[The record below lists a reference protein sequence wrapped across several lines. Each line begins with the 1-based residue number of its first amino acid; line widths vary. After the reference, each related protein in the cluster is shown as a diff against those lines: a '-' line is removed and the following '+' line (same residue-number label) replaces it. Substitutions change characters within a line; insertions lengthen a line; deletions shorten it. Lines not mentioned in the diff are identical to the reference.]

1 MASQKGL
8 GKGLGAL
15 LGDFSEEPL
24 EKSAYQQLP
33 IYKVEPNPDQPRQD
47 FDEEELQALAD
58 SIAVHGIIQPLT
70 VREMPNGYYQIIAGE
85 RRWRAARMA
94 NLSDVPAVII
104 EADDKKAMELALIE
118 NLQRQDLNPLEE
130 ALGYQTLMNEY
141 GLTQEEAAGRVGK
154 SRPAVA
160 NALRLLGLCPEVQER
175 VRKGELSA
183 GHARAILQLKSEKK
197 QQEAAQKIVALG
209 LSVRQAE
216 LLCKNMSKEPAP
228 QKKEVFAVDYVAEC
242 EKSLSKHLGRGVK
255 LAGSGFWMY
264 KGMGARLEWALLNY
278 FIDCH
283 IADGYEF
290 ILPPHMLEY
299 QCGETAGQFPK
310 FADEVYK
317 IANPTD
323 DRVHYMLP
331 TAEAALCS
339 IYRDE
344 ILTEAELPRKFFAYT
359 PCFRREAGS
368 GHADERGMV
377 RGHQFNKVEM
387 FQFTRP
393 EDSDAAFEELVRKA
407 ENLVKGLG
415 FHFRTVKLAAG
426 DCSASMARTYDI
438 EIQIPSMNGYKEV
451 SSVSNARDYQA
462 RRGNIRFRRE
472 ATGKPEFVHTLNG
485 SGLATSRIFPA
496 MVEQNQRA
504 DGSVVVPEVLRKY
517 LGGIEVIEKK

>member
-1 MASQKGL
+1 MLDIKKIKENPDAVKAGLRAKEVDCDATVDRILELDEQRRALIADTEARKARQNKVSKEIPQLKKQGKDVSGIFAEMAELKKGL
-8 GKGLGAL
+8 AE
-15 LGDFSEEPL
+15 DA
-24 EKSAYQQLP
+24 EKLDA
-33 IYKVEPNPDQPRQD
+33 
-47 FDEEELQALAD
+47 
-58 SIAVHGIIQPLT
+58 
-70 VREMPNGYYQIIAGE
+70 
-85 RRWRAARMA
+85 
-94 NLSDVPAVII
+94 
-104 EADDKKAMELALIE
+104 
-118 NLQRQDLNPLEE
+118 
-130 ALGYQTLMNEY
+130 
-141 GLTQEEAAGRVGK
+141 
-154 SRPAVA
+154 
-160 NALRLLGLCPEVQER
+160 C
-175 VRKGELSA
+175 
-183 GHARAILQLKSEKK
+183 
-197 QQEAAQKIVALG
+197 
-209 LSVRQAE
+209 QAE
-216 LLCKNMSKEPAP
+216 LRTAMLSLPNLPDPDLKPGGKENNEPLRYFGEPHKFDFEPKHHVDLCLGLGLI
-228 QKKEVFAVDYVAEC
+228 DYE
-242 EKSLSKHLGRGVK
+242 RGVK
-255 LAGSGFWMY
+255 LAGTGNWMDT
-264 KGMGARLEWALLNY
+264 GMGAGLESALLNY

-323 DRVHYMLP
+323 DRIHYMLP

-344 ILTEAELPRKFFAYT
+344 ILPESMLPKKLFAYT

-368 GHADERGMV
+368 HRADERGMV

-393 EDSDAAFEELVRKA
+393 EDSDAAFEELVAKA

-472 ATGKPEFVHTLNG
+472 ETGKPEFVHTLNG

-504 DGSVVVPEVLRKY
+504 DGSIVVPEVLRKY

>member
-1 MASQKGL
+1 MIDIKRIKENPEAVKAGFKAKEVDCDETVDRILELDEQRRKLIAATESLKAQQNKVSKEIPALKKAGKDVAPILAEMAQLKAQMAEDAKKLDEVQAEYRTAMLSLPNLPDPDLLPG
-8 GKGLGAL
+8 GK
-15 LGDFSEEPL
+15 E
-24 EKSAYQQLP
+24 
-33 IYKVEPNPDQPRQD
+33 NN
-47 FDEEELQALAD
+47 
-58 SIAVHGIIQPLT
+58 QPLK
-70 VREMPNGYYQIIAGE
+70 YFGE
-85 RRWRAARMA
+85 PHKFDFTPKHHVD
-94 NLSDVPAVII
+94 LC
-104 EADDKKAMELALIE
+104 
-118 NLQRQDLNPLEE
+118 QDL
-130 ALGYQTLMNEY
+130 
-141 GLTQEEAAGRVGK
+141 GL
-154 SRPAVA
+154 
-160 NALRLLGLCPEVQER
+160 
-175 VRKGELSA
+175 
-183 GHARAILQLKSEKK
+183 I
-197 QQEAAQKIVALG
+197 
-209 LSVRQAE
+209 
-216 LLCKNMSKEPAP
+216 
-228 QKKEVFAVDYVAEC
+228 DYE
-242 EKSLSKHLGRGVK
+242 RGVK
-255 LAGSGFWMY
+255 LAGTGNWMY
-264 KGMGARLEWALLNY
+264 TGLGARLEWALLNY

-323 DRVHYMLP
+323 DRIHYMLP
-331 TAEAALCS
+331 TAEAALAS
-339 IYRDE
+339 VYRDE
-344 ILTEAELPRKFFAYT
+344 ILTEADLPKKFFAYT

-368 GHADERGMV
+368 HRADERGMV

-393 EDSDAAFEELVRKA
+393 EDSDAAFEELVHKA
-407 ENLVKGLG
+407 ENLVKDLG

-462 RRGNIRFRRE
+462 RRGNMRFRRPD
-472 ATGKPEFVHTLNG
+472 GKIEFMHTLNG

-517 LGGIEVIEKK
+517 LGGLEVIEKK